1 MLPVFCTSIV
11 KVTVSPSS
19 TTLSLST
26 SVVKAHVLSAS
37 IDALAPV
44 SVSTKEVS
52 SISFPEGSSAV
63 TTTVF
68 LTNPESEA
76 ACSIVYCTLYVA
88 LSPTS
93 KVPSVAV
100 FDVSNVGVS
109 VIDVLSPSIKVSTS
123 AILLRATFPVLVIV
137 IM

>member
-19 TTLSLST
+19 ATLSLST

-37 IDALAPV
+37 IDAIAPV
-44 SVSTKEVS
+44 SVSTKAVS
-52 SISFPEGSSAV
+52 SISFAEGSSAV

-88 LSPTS
+88 LWPTS

-109 VIDVLSPSIKVSTS
+109 VIDVLSPYIKVSAS
-123 AILLRATFPVLVIV
+123 AILVRATFPVFVIV

>member
-11 KVTVSPSS
+11 KVILSPSS

-26 SVVKAHVLSAS
+26 SVVNAHVLSAS

-44 SVSTKEVS
+44 SVSTKAVS

-68 LTNPESEA
+68 LTKPESEA
-76 ACSIVYCTLYVA
+76 ACSMVYCTLYVA

-93 KVPSVAV
+93 KVPAVAV
-100 FDVSNVGVS
+100 FVVSNVGVS
-109 VIDVLSPSIKVSTS
+109 VVDVPSPSTKMSTS
-123 AILLRATFPVLVIV
+123 AILARATFPVFVIV
-137 IM
+137 IV

>member
-37 IDALAPV
+37 IDAFAPV
-44 SVSTKEVS
+44 SVSTKAFS
-52 SISFPEGSSAV
+52 SISFSEGSPAV

-68 LTNPESEA
+68 LTSPESEA

-88 LSPTS
+88 LSPTP

-123 AILLRATFPVLVIV
+123 VILVRATFPVLVIV